1 MKTTPRPVDTV
12 VDPRP
17 TTEGAGVLLKR
28 CIGGRDL
35 DHCDPFLL
43 LDHFGSDDPED
54 YLAGFP
60 MHPHRGIE
68 TVTYMLEGD
77 VTHRDTLGNEGTIGA
92 GDVQWMTSG
101 GGIMHEEMP
110 HPPREGGSMGGF
122 QLWVNM
128 PAGLKMSQPRY
139 QDVPAEQIPTV
150 SRDDGVEIRVVAGEV
165 DGVTGPVKEIYAEP
179 VYLDVSVPAATRFAH
194 SVAADHTVF
203 AYAFEG
209 AGRFGVTAEDAGV
222 DIVAPRL
229 VVFGEGDEV
238 VVETSG
244 TPVRFLLVAGRPLG
258 EPIARYGPFV
268 MNTRE
273 EIEQALRDLR
283 DGTFVWREPEA
294 KPGVARGAVRPPSR

>member
-1 MKTTPRPVDTV
+1 MATSRPVDIV

-43 LDHFGSDDPED
+43 LDHFGSDDPDD

-77 VTHRDTLGNEGTIGA
+77 VTHRDTLGNEGSIGA

-110 HPPREGGSMGGF
+110 HAPREGGRMGGF

-128 PAGLKMSQPRY
+128 PAELKMSAPRY
-139 QDVPAEQIPTV
+139 QDVSAERIPCV
-150 SRDDGVEIRVVAGEV
+150 RRDDGVEIRVVAGEV
-165 DGVTGPVKEIYAEP
+165 DGVVGPVKEIYAEP
-179 VYLDVSVPAATRFAH
+179 IYLDVTVPPRSRFAFT
-194 SVAADHTVF
+194 VEPGHTVF

-209 AGRFGVTAEDAGV
+209 AGRFGVTPEDEGAEL
-222 DIVAPRL
+222 VAPRL
-229 VVFGEGDEV
+229 AVFGDGDEV
-238 VVETSG
+238 VVNTDG
-244 TPVRFLLVAGRPLG
+244 APVRFLLVAGKPLD

-283 DGTFVWREPEA
+283 EGTFVYAEPGNAGTE
-294 KPGVARGAVRPPSR
+294 R